1 MRMLAY
7 GVSGDTK
14 YKYRVSDSTIQ
25 KSMYRFCR
33 AVIRKFGPHY
43 LRGPNEEVATCIMA

>member
-1 MRMLAY
+1 MLAY
-7 GVSGDTK
+7 GLSGDAK
-14 YKYRVSDSTIQ
+14 YKYLRVSDSTIQ

-43 LRGPNEEVATCIMA
+43 LRGPNEELATRIMA